1 MMRSFLST
9 PSARRATATLLRIAK
24 AQNISIHAL
33 REEGDYTYWPE
44 DDQTGKISIHAL
56 REEGDAAYRDDGHG
70 HRNFYP
76 RPPRGGRRPLKCGL
90 LAIIDFY
97 PRPPRG
103 GRRARY
109 FSACGSWVF
118 LSTPSARRATLVKGS
133 KYFLRAFLSTPSAR
147 RATYRP
153 SRARDSRHISIHA
166 LREEGDSEISKNS
179 QILRDFYPRPPR
191 GGRPQSCT
199 LNLPCYKNFYPRPP
213 RGGRHHRRR
222 FPCGVVG
229 ISIHALREEGDEQLL
244 QHPAGSHHFYPRPPR
259 GGRLERAECP
269 HHAGL
274 ISIHA
279 LREEGDTPTLGFAT

>member
-1 MMRSFLST
+1 MSPSSNFYPRPPRGGRLDTVVVNDAAVKFLSTPSARRATKLAESIQQAFGISIHALREEGDDLQDIRNKGEKIFLST

-147 RATYRP
+147 RATTFSER
-153 SRARDSRHISIHA
+153 SICIKA
-166 LREEGDSEISKNS
+166 
-179 QILRDFYPRPPR
+179 
-191 GGRPQSCT
+191 
-199 LNLPCYKNFYPRPP
+199 
-213 RGGRHHRRR
+213 
-222 FPCGVVG
+222 
-229 ISIHALREEGDEQLL
+229 
-244 QHPAGSHHFYPRPPR
+244 
-259 GGRLERAECP
+259 
-269 HHAGL
+269 

-279 LREEGDTPTLGFAT
+279 LREEGDTCTGLPAFRPIRFLSTPSARRATTKLHA